1 MWKMDRSEIAL
12 SVEILK
18 RNVMNM
24 YHLAGIVIVVGFAI
38 YWIGN
43 LYSPPNVY
51 QETDLDVRLQI
62 VGDYPARFAM
72 SQGLGGVGIAVIVV
86 GLLLV
91 SIQSLDDS
99 SPWLTYLPAVLNIA
113 AVALLA
119 IWLYQYIND
128 PASIWG
134 SAEQSQWMLGALVL
148 MMISGLLYGFLFL
161 QIGLPAW
168 LSYLNIGYA
177 AVALVAIL
185 IAQPPA
191 FAVISIYH
199 FVLLPAAIALIW
211 S

>member
-1 MWKMDRSEIAL
+1 
-12 SVEILK
+12 
-18 RNVMNM
+18 MNM
-24 YHLAGIVIVVGFAI
+24 HRLAGIVIVVGFVI

-51 QETDLDVRLQI
+51 QETDLDLRLQI
-62 VGDYPARFAM
+62 VDDYPARFAV
-72 SQGLGGVGIAVIVV
+72 SQGLAGVGMAVIVA
-86 GLLLV
+86 GLFLV
-91 SIQSLDDS
+91 SIRSPGDAT
-99 SPWLTYLPAVLNIA
+99 PWLTYLPAALILVS
-113 AVALLA
+113 VALLA
-119 IWLYQYIND
+119 IWLYQYISD

-134 SAEQSQWMLGALVL
+134 SDAQSQWMLGAQVL
-148 MMISGLLYGFLFL
+148 MMIGALLYGFLFL

-199 FVLLPAAIALIW
+199 LVLLPAAIALIM

>member
-1 MWKMDRSEIAL
+1 MDLIRL
-12 SVEILK
+12 S
-18 RNVMNM
+18 
-24 YHLAGIVIVVGFAI
+24 GIVITIGFLI

-43 LYSPPNVY
+43 LYSPPRVY

-62 VGDYPARFAM
+62 VADFPARFAL
-72 SQGLGGVGIAVIVV
+72 SQGLGGVGIAVIVA

-99 SPWLTYLPAVLNIA
+99 SPWLTYLPAALNIA
-113 AVALLA
+113 TVMLLA

-134 SAEQSQWMLGALVL
+134 SAEQSQWMLGASIL
-148 MMISGLLYGFLFL
+148 MMISGLLYGILFL

-177 AVALVAIL
+177 VVALVAIL

-199 FVLLPAAIALIW
+199 FVLLPAAIALIR

>member
-1 MWKMDRSEIAL
+1 MDRSEIAL
-12 SVEILK
+12 SVETLK

-24 YHLAGIVIVVGFAI
+24 HHLAGIVIIVGFVI

-51 QETDLDVRLQI
+51 QESDLDVRLQI
-62 VGDYPARFAM
+62 VDDYPARFAV

-91 SIQSLDDS
+91 SVQPLDDS
-99 SPWLTYLPAVLNIA
+99 SPWLTYLPAALNIA
-113 AVALLA
+113 ALVLLA

-134 SAEQSQWMLGALVL
+134 SAEQSQWTLGASIL
-148 MMISGLLYGFLFL
+148 MMISGLLYGILFL

-168 LSYLNIGYA
+168 LCYLNIGYA

-185 IAQPPA
+185 IARPPA
-191 FAVISIYH
+191 FAVASLYH
-199 FVLLPAAIALIW
+199 FVLLPAAIALIR

>member
-1 MWKMDRSEIAL
+1 
-12 SVEILK
+12 
-18 RNVMNM
+18 MNIQ
-24 YHLAGIVIVVGFAI
+24 HLTGIVIIVGFVI

-51 QETDLDVRLQI
+51 QESDLDVRLEI
-62 VGDYPARFAM
+62 VDDYPARFAV
-72 SQGLGGVGIAVIVV
+72 SQGLGGVGIAVIVL
-86 GLLLV
+86 GLLLL
-91 SIQSLDDS
+91 SIQSLGDYA
-99 SPWLTYLPAVLNIA
+99 PWLTYLPAALNIA
-113 AVALLA
+113 AVVLLA

-134 SAEQSQWMLGALVL
+134 GAEQSQWMLGASIL
-148 MMISGLLYGFLFL
+148 MMISGLLYGILFL

-177 AVALVAIL
+177 VVALVAIL

-199 FVLLPAAIALIW
+199 FVLLPAAIALIR